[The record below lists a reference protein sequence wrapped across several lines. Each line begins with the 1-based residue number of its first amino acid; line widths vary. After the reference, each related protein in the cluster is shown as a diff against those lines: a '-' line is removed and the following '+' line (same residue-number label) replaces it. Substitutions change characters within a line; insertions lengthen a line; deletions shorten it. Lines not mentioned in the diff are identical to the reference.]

1 MLSFKIPKKKSK
13 KQNKSSNAFG
23 IVQHS
28 SADMLTIE
36 YLSIVLFAILRI
48 ELRLELKT
56 LCAAKLIKKQRFF
69 FLF

>member
-1 MLSFKIPKKKSK
+1 MLAFKIPKKSK

-36 YLSIVLFAILRI
+36 YLSIAICD
-48 ELRLELKT
+48 T
-56 LCAAKLIKKQRFF
+56 SN
-69 FLF
+69 